1 MKVLKYLGQLVAALI
16 YTPLYTQIMYLVT
29 AIPVIWI
36 ATLSFWKMVMA
47 LIIVSA
53 IIEGVIV
60 ALQILGLM
68 PYAWISK
75 GNKVAMGISVTICT
89 LLTLY
94 NIYKVWSILL
104 QYGGASAIIIAII
117 ISGLLLQFLYISVFG
132 IIGMAE
138 ETKR

>member
-1 MKVLKYLGQLVAALI
+1 
-16 YTPLYTQIMYLVT
+16 
-29 AIPVIWI
+29 
-36 ATLSFWKMVMA
+36 
-47 LIIVSA
+47 
-53 IIEGVIV
+53 
-60 ALQILGLM
+60 
-68 PYAWISK
+68 
-75 GNKVAMGISVTICT
+75 MGISVTICT